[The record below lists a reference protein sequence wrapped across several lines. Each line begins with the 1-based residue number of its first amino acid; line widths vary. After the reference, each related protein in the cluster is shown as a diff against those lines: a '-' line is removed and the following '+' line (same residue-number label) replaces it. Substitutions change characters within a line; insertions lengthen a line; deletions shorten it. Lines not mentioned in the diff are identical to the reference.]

1 MNKKEKKEKKQVN
14 EVMVKVPLS
23 LLKNTYQ
30 TILVANQR
38 AHWHP
43 EELIPVGVTIQ
54 DLNNYIQSYDKQL
67 KKLNDNKSIPS
78 AS

>member
-38 AHWHP
+38 ADWHP